1 MRLQSSGEFT
11 SHHFESVHSARWA
24 AAAAAAAAVP
34 QVAVREAH
42 TYPANASASAR
53 PPATTAGR
61 HRRRSAF
68 LAPRPS
74 SMVGGAGTIN

>member
-1 MRLQSSGEFT
+1 MRLQYSGEFT
-11 SHHFESVHSARWA
+11 SHHSESVHSARWA
-24 AAAAAAAAVP
+24 TAAAAAVP